1 MRIKNMIFCLAIFL
15 TSLCIGC
22 AKSDNAEQV
31 QETDY
36 KPMIFVNGTL
46 YGDTGKSVNALP
58 DNWEHIGDIENV
70 VSQSAPMVK
79 EEFTSNTLTIGDE
92 IYGSNTETK
101 RIYVKVSTDKL
112 LLYEVM
118 EE

>member
-1 MRIKNMIFCLAIFL
+1 MRKKISIFCLAISF
-15 TSLCIGC
+15 TFLCIGC
-22 AKSDNAEQV
+22 AKSDNAEQI
-31 QETDY
+31 QGTDY

-46 YGDTGKSVNALP
+46 YGDTGKYVNTLP

-70 VSQSAPMVK
+70 VSQSEPMVK

-92 IYGSNTETK
+92 IFGSDSESNK
-101 RIYVKVSTDKL
+101 IYVKVSTDKF